1 MKSITIN
8 MSNIKD
14 YQNYLKEKKNFSP
27 NTINAYLKDI
37 IGFTQYIQKTN
48 NINDIT
54 KVDFRI
60 IRKYIF
66 YLKQQKYNDR
76 TIARK
81 ISSLRVYFKYLIQ
94 EGLADKNPAEYV
106 QIPKIKKKL
115 PEFLFL
121 EEVLKLIDS
130 LSENKPIKIRDK
142 AILELLYGTGIR
154 ETELSN
160 LNISDLNLDEDQIK
174 VLGKGS
180 KERIVPLSRPVK
192 EALNNYLAHR
202 EEVPWKKYHK
212 SLLTVPL
219 FINCFGE
226 RLSTRGIRK
235 MISKNMKLTSLN
247 KKISPHVFRHTFATH
262 LLNGGAD
269 LRSVQEL
276 LGHKSLSTTQI
287 YTHVTKGKLIETYKK
302 SIPRK

>member
-1 MKSITIN
+1 MIE
-8 MSNIKD
+8 
-14 YQNYLKEKKNFSP
+14 LLP
-27 NTINAYLKDI
+27 
-37 IGFTQYIQKTN
+37 
-48 NINDIT
+48 
-54 KVDFRI
+54 
-60 IRKYIF
+60 
-66 YLKQQKYNDR
+66 
-76 TIARK
+76 RK

-94 EGLADKNPAEYV
+94 EELADKNPAEYV

-130 LSENKPIKIRDK
+130 SDENKPIKIRDK

-160 LNISDLNLDEDQIK
+160 LNVTDLNLDEEQIK
-174 VLGKGS
+174 VLVKGS
-180 KERIVPLSRPVK
+180 QERIVPLSRPVK
-192 EALNNYLAHR
+192 EAINNYLKYR
-202 EEVPWKKYHK
+202 EEIPWKKYRK
-212 SLLTVPL
+212 SLLANPL
-219 FINCFGE
+219 FINCFGK

-235 MISKNMKLTSLN
+235 MISKNMRLACLN
-247 KKISPHVFRHTFATH
+247 KKISPHVFRHSFATH

-287 YTHVTKGKLIETYKK
+287 YTHITKAKFDRNI
-302 SIPRK
+302 